1 MASSVITHSW
11 GIVDNVKFL
20 LQTSSL
26 TAKPLL
32 SEFLRIYDAAEELPT
47 KTEIA
52 RTVAAVL
59 RTLNSSP
66 TPSSKSAY
74 PDLEAILYSHPVA
87 RPLWDM
93 VLQDKWPVVR
103 SEGLFALALMARGA
117 AEEVWRECGEAE
129 EKVLRGLEG
138 KDLDNGVIL
147 VAEVK
152 KRFGDEVEDRVEELL
167 VALVDKKGK
176 DKKKILEMRE

>member
-1 MASSVITHSW
+1 MET
-11 GIVDNVKFL
+11 L
-20 LQTSSL
+20 LLLLPLQRSPATEP
-26 TAKPLL
+26 PLL
-32 SEFLRIYDAAEELPT
+32 AEFLRIYAAAEELPT

-52 RTVAAVL
+52 RTIAGVL

-66 TPSSKSAY
+66 TAAY
-74 PDLEAILYSHPVA
+74 PELETALYKHSIA

-117 AEEVWRECGEAE
+117 AEEVWRGCGEAE
-129 EKVLRGLEG
+129 EKVLRALEE

-152 KRFGDEVEDRVEELL
+152 KRLEGEVEDRVDELL
-167 VALVDKKGK
+167 AGLLQKREQGAKAD
-176 DKKKILEMRE
+176 LEVRAPGTTQLETAAES

>member
-1 MASSVITHSW
+1 M
-11 GIVDNVKFL
+11 KLL
-20 LQTSSL
+20 LQPSPATE
-26 TAKPLL
+26 APLL
-32 SEFLRIYDAAEELPT
+32 TEFLRIYAVAEELPT

-52 RTVAAVL
+52 RTIAGVL

-66 TPSSKSAY
+66 TSASSITAAY
-74 PDLEAILYSHPVA
+74 LELETALYKHPIA

-93 VLQDKWPVVR
+93 ILQDKWPVVR

-117 AEEVWRECGEAE
+117 AEDVWRECGEAE
-129 EKVLRGLEG
+129 EKILKGLEK

-152 KRFGDEVEDRVEELL
+152 KRLVGEVEDRVDELL
-167 VALVDKKGK
+167 AGLLGK
-176 DKKKILEMRE
+176 REPGVKRDVEVRAPGTT